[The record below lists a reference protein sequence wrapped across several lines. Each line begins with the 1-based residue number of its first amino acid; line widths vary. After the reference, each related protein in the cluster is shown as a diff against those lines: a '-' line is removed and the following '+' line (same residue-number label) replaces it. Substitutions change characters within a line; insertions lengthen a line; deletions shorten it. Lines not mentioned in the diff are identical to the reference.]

1 MENKRVESQSSTDD
15 NISDEKLRT
24 LWCGSVSEKVDEEI
38 LYELFQNA
46 GPLEKVSLPKDR
58 DTGRQKSYAFIVFQH
73 AESVKYAFDLLNGTE
88 LFRQQIR
95 LQQKETGLGTSS
107 CNFILSLMIGCLGMG
122 QNNHQGS
129 RPMSG
134 GSHRRSLP
142 TPGHQQYQHHQM
154 PQMFNQN
161 PQVPV
166 WNQYPPSPFSNY
178 GQQSYGGQGQGQ
190 GMYGYGGGYG
200 GAGAFNSPNG
210 HLSQSYHGETEER
223 RDRGRREERG
233 DNGRYRDREQERDR
247 GYERDRDR
255 GYGRDR
261 SYSNSRDGDR
271 DRDRSY
277 ERTNR
282 SRRY

>member
-1 MENKRVESQSSTDD
+1 MENKRVESNNSADD

-38 LYELFQNA
+38 LFELFQNA

-58 DTGRQKSYAFIVFQH
+58 DTGRQKPYAFIVFQH

-95 LQQKETGLGTSS
+95 LQQKETGLG
-107 CNFILSLMIGCLGMG
+107 LGG

-129 RPMSG
+129 RAMSG
-134 GSHRRSLP
+134 GHRRSLP
-142 TPGHQQYQHHQM
+142 TPGHQQYQQHQM
-154 PQMFNQN
+154 PPMFNQN

-178 GQQSYGGQGQGQ
+178 GQQSYGGQSQ
-190 GMYGYGGGYG
+190 GMYGYG

-223 RDRGRREERG
+223 RDRGRREERA
-233 DNGRYRDREQERDR
+233 DNGRYRDRDQER

-255 GYGRDR
+255 SYGRDRDR

-271 DRDRSY
+271 DRSY